1 MGEFALIVIL
11 LLILGIKIP
20 FPDLS
25 PFDFFRQETSHADVV
40 IKTEAMSKVL
50 LISAIMGPEKTR
62 TEMLP
67 YLQSEII
74 YSGSKLINIC

>member
-50 LISAIMGPEKTR
+50 LISAVG
-62 TEMLP
+62 
-67 YLQSEII
+67 
-74 YSGSKLINIC
+74 